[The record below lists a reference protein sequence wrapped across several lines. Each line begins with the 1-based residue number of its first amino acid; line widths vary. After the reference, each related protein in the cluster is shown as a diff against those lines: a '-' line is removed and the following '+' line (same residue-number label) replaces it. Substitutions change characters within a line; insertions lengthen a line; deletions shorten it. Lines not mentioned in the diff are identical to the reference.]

1 MDSITAMYVAQGLH
15 GLSYAAILFLIA
27 SGLTIIFGMMS
38 ILNLAHGAF
47 FMLSAY
53 FCYQI
58 VHLTGSYWLAFLL
71 APLFL
76 AFLGIVLER
85 FFIRRIYAQGHLGHL
100 LLTVGVMMLI
110 LGAVMEIWGTTY
122 LPVAPPPLLK
132 GTVLIGSIK
141 YPIYR
146 LFVIGI
152 ALMVILL
159 MVLVLYGTRVGKVV
173 RAAVSDSDMVN
184 ALGINVPMVF
194 TLVFGF
200 GTWLAGIAG
209 VVVAPMLTVFPGLAD
224 QVGMDAFIVVI
235 TGGFGSLFGAFVVS
249 IIFGLLHSY
258 GIQFV
263 SQLAPVLM
271 VSFMAIVLAIRPQ
284 GLFGVVEEHDE

>member
-1 MDSITAMYVAQGLH
+1 MDSTTAMYVAQGLH
-15 GLSYAAILFLIA
+15 GLAYAAILFLIA

-47 FMLSAY
+47 FMLAAY
-53 FCYQI
+53 FCYEI
-58 VHLTGSYWLAFLL
+58 VSLTGNYWMALIFAPLLL
-71 APLFL
+71 AL
-76 AFLGIVLER
+76 LGIILER
-85 FFIRRIYAQGHLGHL
+85 FFIRRIYLQGHLGHL

-122 LPVAPPPLLK
+122 LPVAPPPSLK
-132 GTVLIGSIK
+132 GIVSIGDIQFAV
-141 YPIYR
+141 YR
-146 LFVIGI
+146 LFVVGI
-152 ALMVILL
+152 ALLVTVL
-159 MVLVLYGTRVGKVV
+159 MVLLLYGTRVGKIV
-173 RAAVSDSDMVN
+173 RAAVSDSGMVN
-184 ALGINVPMVF
+184 ALGVNVPMVF

-200 GTWLAGIAG
+200 GTWLAGVAG

-235 TGGFGSLFGAFVVS
+235 TGGFGSLLGAFVVS
-249 IIFGLLHSY
+249 IIFGMLHSY

-284 GLFGVVEEHDE
+284 GLFGVIEDHDE